1 LQIPCRK
8 GNSVCNSVGV
18 VPAKGSWTGGKV
30 ATEQKRPHTEAERVT
45 ICLLAA
51 LEHALAR
58 LSQ

>member
-1 LQIPCRK
+1 
-8 GNSVCNSVGV
+8 V